1 MWVCVCLDCR
11 VVPARTLYPE
21 VSLQLLTWPLCSK
34 GLGQLAKHSETKSQ
48 KQEEKLN
55 LPRKAVEVRCSSHKV
70 PSPREADSGGSL
82 FRASLVYRE
91 NYRPDRATLWDPDS
105 IFQKYQRARQVA
117 QLVKTT
123 ATKHDSLSSTPEHEQ
138 NKQ

>member
-1 MWVCVCLDCR
+1 M
-11 VVPARTLYPE
+11 VPARTLYPE

-55 LPRKAVEVRCSSHKV
+55 LPGKAVEVRCSGHKV

-105 IFQKYQRARQVA
+105 IFQKARQVA